1 MSGNLKIVIRKNDAY
16 IIVIIVALF
25 FVFILS
31 LTALPIEAHE
41 TGCTT
46 FVYELKESGLVQEN
60 FIEEIPC
67 PKGESFNECLKKA
80 GYSADDKVVAA
91 GLACHEHRA
100 RDGTG
105 ATDSP
110 SVGEAGKRI
119 GEIIAPIINK
129 IGNIV
134 GKIKII
140 PGKIKEK
147 VGEIKDKIINKLPW
161 GDDKDLDELT
171 EEDFADNSIEGTGF
185 NEFRTGK
192 YPDKNGVKIAKIVDP
207 YGKGRY
213 TSDGKHFYDN
223 PHSAAHS
230 GEGVRNIFNKI
241 RDAWND
247 FKGIFSFKAK
257 LKDKDKELQREIARE
272 VLKDAKSQKEKD
284 IEKAY
289 KKLSDRISAPKFGD
303 IPAKAIVEIAKEA
316 SATDFAG
323 GVLLYIELRKEG
335 ESPTFIRENISEEL
349 SEGYGTFGEGVS
361 FSTTNKYAK
370 AVIYARYE
378 EAYQRYLLAKEFG
391 RKK

>member
-1 MSGNLKIVIRKNDAY
+1 MSGNLKIIIKKNNVS
-16 IIVIIVALF
+16 IVAIALF
-25 FVFILS
+25 FVFIFS
-31 LTALPIEAHE
+31 LIALPVEAHE
-41 TGCTT
+41 TECIT

-67 PKGESFNECLKKA
+67 PKRETFAQCLKNA
-80 GYSADDKVVAA
+80 GYSEDDKVVAA
-91 GLACHEHRA
+91 GTACHEHKV

-110 SVGEAGKRI
+110 SAVGEAGKRI
-119 GEIIAPIINK
+119 GEIIAPIVSK
-129 IGNIV
+129 LGNIV
-134 GKIKII
+134 GKMKVV

-161 GDDKDLDELT
+161 VDDKDLEELT

-207 YGKGRY
+207 YGKERY
-213 TSDGKHFYDN
+213 TSDGKHFYDD
-223 PHSAAHS
+223 PYSAAHS
-230 GEGVRNIFNKI
+230 GEGLRNISNKI

-247 FKGIFSFKAK
+247 FKGVFSFKAK

-272 VLKDAKSQKEKD
+272 VLKDAQSQKEKD
-284 IEKAY
+284 VEKAY
-289 KKLSDRISAPKFGD
+289 KKLSDRITAPKFGD

-335 ESPTFIRENISEEL
+335 NSLTFIRENISEEL

-378 EAYQRYLLAKEFG
+378 ETYQRYLLAKELG